1 MRPANCHFQPCG
13 RRVKLP
19 AAHRPSTAGVLVPF
33 VVVIGVLLALCIGG
47 YQVLSAVRAFVG
59 GESLWSKGRSGAVAQ
74 LRLYAVTGSP
84 VAYRRFEA
92 GLDAPL
98 GDREAREA
106 LDAAEPDFE
115 RARAG
120 FSRGGNHADD
130 VDGMVWLYH
139 AFSSSSLMRDA
150 VVAWREGDE
159 LIDELRI
166 TGQEVRRR
174 LQRPD
179 RLSEGELARLDA
191 RLDHLDERLITQEKR
206 FSESLGTASRN
217 TLLLLE
223 TAVAALALVM
233 GAAVVASVSRT
244 LRRSEANRRQLVEVH
259 QRWSL
264 AAAVAGIGVFEWRAS
279 DDRYHLDARASAL
292 FGISAG
298 EEGGYVERPA
308 WRRLLLDE
316 DMGRLRDA
324 LEQSRREGAPFR
336 VRYRVRHG
344 DGSLHFLET
353 VGFQQLGSDGQV
365 QRVLGVVHD
374 VSEEEE
380 RTQLN
385 IETAAAERTG
395 RARMEFLSR
404 LSHELRTPLNAVL
417 GFSQLMLTDPAE
429 TLSPTA
435 AERTRHV
442 VAAGTHLLHLVDD
455 VLDVT
460 RIDSGQLSVDVG
472 PVDLGSVLQ
481 AALQQVETQ
490 RLALG
495 IAIEAEL
502 PPEALHVRADAVR
515 LEQVFVNLLTNGC
528 KYNRPGGRLA
538 VVPRVDGDELW
549 VDFEDQGEGLAEDEI
564 RELFQPFR
572 RLTRHWRVEGTGLG
586 LVIVKLL
593 LVQMGGEIEI
603 SSRPG
608 QGSTFSVR
616 LARCDELG

>member
-1 MRPANCHFQPCG
+1 
-13 RRVKLP
+13 VKLP
-19 AAHRPSTAGVLVPF
+19 VVHRPSTAGVLVPF
-33 VVVIGVLLALCIGG
+33 VLVIGVLLALCIGG

-84 VAYRRFEA
+84 VAYHRFEA
-92 GLDAPL
+92 ALDAPL
-98 GDREAREA
+98 GDREARET

-120 FSRGGNHADD
+120 FARGGNHLDD

-139 AFSSSSLMRDA
+139 AFSGSPLMRDA
-150 VVAWREGDE
+150 VIAWREGDE
-159 LIDELRI
+159 QIEELRN

-191 RLDHLDERLITQEKR
+191 RLDNLDARLITQEKR
-206 FSESLGTASRN
+206 FSESLGIASRN

-223 TAVAALALVM
+223 AAVVALALVM

-244 LRRSEANRRQLVEVH
+244 LSRSDKNRRQLVEVH

-298 EEGGYVERPA
+298 EEGGYVGRQD

-316 DMGRLRDA
+316 DMGRLREA
-324 LEQSRREGAPFR
+324 LEQSRREGTPFR

-344 DGSLHFLET
+344 DGSLHSLET

-380 RTQLN
+380 RTQLD
-385 IETAAAERTG
+385 IEKAAAERTS

-417 GFSQLMLTDPAE
+417 GFSQLMLTDPTE
-429 TLSPTA
+429 SLPPNA

-442 VAAGTHLLHLVDD
+442 VSAGMHLLHLVDD

-481 AALQQVETQ
+481 SALLQVEPQ
-490 RLALG
+490 RQALG
-495 IAIEAEL
+495 IAIEADL

-538 VVPRVDGDELW
+538 VVPRVQGDELW

>member
-1 MRPANCHFQPCG
+1 M
-13 RRVKLP
+13 P
-19 AAHRPSTAGVLVPF
+19 AAHRPPGAGVLVPF

-74 LRLYAVTGSP
+74 LRLFAATGSP
-84 VAYRRFEA
+84 AAYRRFEA
-92 GLDAPL
+92 DLDAPL
-98 GDREAREA
+98 GDRDAREA
-106 LDAAEPDFE
+106 LDADEPDFE

-120 FSRGGNHADD
+120 LLRGGNHVDD
-130 VDGMVWLYH
+130 VDGMAWLYH
-139 AFSSSSLMRDA
+139 AFSGSPLMRDA
-150 VVAWREGDE
+150 VVAWRQGDE
-159 LIDELRI
+159 LIAELRA
-166 TGQEVRRR
+166 TGHEVQAR
-174 LQRPD
+174 LQRPQ
-179 RLSEGELARLDA
+179 RLGDGELAQLEA
-191 RLDHLDERLITQEKR
+191 RLDDLDARLITQEKR
-206 FSESLGTASRN
+206 FSESLGIASRK
-217 TLLLLE
+217 TLHALE
-223 TAVAALALVM
+223 AAVAALALLM
-233 GAAVVASVSRT
+233 GAVVVTSAGRT
-244 LRRSEANRRQLVEVH
+244 LRRSEKNRRQLAEAH

-292 FGISAG
+292 FGMAAG
-298 EEGGYVERPA
+298 EDGGYVERQA

-316 DMGRLRDA
+316 DIDRLREV
-324 LEQSRREGAPFR
+324 LEQSRRDGTPFR
-336 VRYRVRHG
+336 VRYRVRHS
-344 DGSLHFLET
+344 DDSLHFLET

-365 QRVLGVVHD
+365 LRVLGVVHD

-380 RTQLN
+380 RTRLT
-385 IETAAAERTG
+385 IEKAAAERTG

-417 GFSQLMLTDPAE
+417 GFSQLMLSDPAE
-429 TLSPTA
+429 PLPPSA
-435 AERTRHV
+435 AERTRLV
-442 VAAGTHLLHLVDD
+442 VAAGHHLLHLVDD

-460 RIDSGQLSVDVG
+460 RIDSGQLSVSVG

-481 AALQQVETQ
+481 SALQQVEPQ
-490 RLALG
+490 RQALG
-495 IAIEAEL
+495 IAIDADL
-502 PPEALHVRADAVR
+502 PAAAWHVRADAVR

-538 VVPRVDGDELW
+538 VVPRVAGDALW
-549 VDFEDQGEGLAEDEI
+549 VDFEDQGEGLAADEI
-564 RELFQPFR
+564 KELFQPFR

-593 LVQMGGEIEI
+593 LVQMGGNIEI

>member
-1 MRPANCHFQPCG
+1 M
-13 RRVKLP
+13 KLP
-19 AAHRPSTAGVLVPF
+19 VANRPSTAGVLVPF

-92 GLDAPL
+92 ALDAPL

-115 RARAG
+115 RARGG
-120 FSRGGNHADD
+120 FLRGGNHADD

-139 AFSSSSLMRDA
+139 AFSGSPLMRDA
-150 VVAWREGDE
+150 VIAWREGDE
-159 LIDELRI
+159 QIEELRN

-179 RLSEGELARLDA
+179 RLSEAELARLDA
-191 RLDHLDERLITQEKR
+191 RLDNLDARLITQEKR
-206 FSESLGTASRN
+206 FSESLGIASRN

-223 TAVAALALVM
+223 AAVVALALVM

-244 LRRSEANRRQLVEVH
+244 LSRSDRNRRQLVEVH

-298 EEGGYVERPA
+298 EEGGYVERQA

-316 DMGRLRDA
+316 DMGRLREA

-336 VRYRVRHG
+336 VRYRVRHP
-344 DGSLHFLET
+344 DGSLHSLET

-380 RTQLN
+380 RTQLD
-385 IETAAAERTG
+385 IEKAAAERTS

-417 GFSQLMLTDPAE
+417 GFSQLMLTDPTE
-429 TLSPTA
+429 PLPPNA

-442 VAAGTHLLHLVDD
+442 VSAGMHLLHLVDD

-481 AALQQVETQ
+481 SALQQVEPQ
-490 RLALG
+490 RQALG
-495 IAIEAEL
+495 IAIETEL
-502 PPEALHVRADAVR
+502 PLETLHVRADAVR

-538 VVPRVDGDELW
+538 VVPRVQGDELW

-564 RELFQPFR
+564 KALFQPFR

-616 LARCDELG
+616 LSLCDELG